1 MTVEAQKQQRE
12 SSCPLLSSAST
23 TRPRRTRDLV
33 ISRNHHQRCPI
44 DISCLEQTGILMA
57 PDSVTRLE
65 APERVLNANTP
76 LNTPDIKGIIRVL
89 ALIASIV
96 KS

>member
-1 MTVEAQKQQRE
+1 MTVEAQNNRE
-12 SSCPLLSSAST
+12 SSCPLLSSANT
-23 TRPRRTRDLV
+23 TRPRPTRDLV

-76 LNTPDIKGIIRVL
+76 LNIPENKGIVRVQ